1 MRGACRRARLAPK
14 ESSTCSRRSASR
26 RARARARWLTFLPT
40 RPSTRIV
47 RARPH
52 CLCPVGTP
60 AAAGLQN
67 SARAGHE
74 ERDFPTPPH
83 VLRTRK
89 PSLDA
94 HPNGSP
100 NLSLV
105 PDGPP

>member
-1 MRGACRRARLAPK
+1 MPA
-14 ESSTCSRRSASR
+14 
-26 RARARARWLTFLPT
+26 
-40 RPSTRIV
+40 
-47 RARPH
+47 
-52 CLCPVGTP
+52 P

-74 ERDFPTPPH
+74 ERDFRALPH

-105 PDGPP
+105 PLGPPQLMRAAGDYYKKTSGRHCLA